1 MKTINETI
9 GGAQALLDIEFDL
22 QKCFEEQLTERHKT
36 FLQMIR
42 VLEEVQ
48 QPLER
53 HYAGIGRKPYSY
65 TPFMRSMW
73 AKCFFGIIKTQEL
86 INRLKTD
93 PNLRLLCGFK
103 TVPGKATFS
112 RAFAYLAGTDIS
124 NKTLDSLV
132 TNTHKGLVVYHV
144 NRDST
149 AIQAREK
156 KPPKKVKPP
165 KMKHGRPKKGE
176 TRPVTVKPKTGQV
189 LKRQLDETLEASLQA
204 VPKEYACGCKR
215 NSKRNVT
222 FWYGYKLHLDV
233 SDCGFPLS
241 AVVSGANVAD
251 NQVAII
257 LEKMTEKK
265 VQFCYSL
272 MDSAY
277 DATVIRDFIES
288 RGRVPI
294 IEPQPH
300 YRFRQPLDP
309 AKKERYKIRTY
320 VERAYSYLKENLI
333 PKNIYVKGYQKVSF
347 VLMSAVLCLAA
358 LRTIQY
364 FIL

>member
-1 MKTINETI
+1 MKTISETI

-22 QKCFEEQLTERHKT
+22 QKCFEEQLTGTNKT

-48 QPLER
+48 EPLER
-53 HYAGIGRKPYSY
+53 PYAGIGRKPYSY

-73 AKCFFGIIKTQEL
+73 AKSFFGISKTEEL
-86 INRLKTD
+86 ISRLKTD
-93 PNLRLLCGFK
+93 PNLRLLCGFER
-103 TVPGKATFS
+103 VPGKATFS
-112 RAFAYLAGTDIS
+112 RAFAYLAGTTIA

-132 TNTHKGLVVYHV
+132 SNTHKGLVVYHV

-149 AIQAREK
+149 AIEAREK
-156 KPPKKVKPP
+156 KPAKKVKPL
-165 KMKHGRPKKGE
+165 KMKRGRPKKGQE
-176 TRPVTVKPKTGQV
+176 RPENERRKDGQV
-189 LKRQLDETLEASLQA
+189 LKRQIGESLEASLQA
-204 VPKEYACGCKR
+204 MPKEYSCGCKR
-215 NSKRNVT
+215 NSKGNAS

-241 AVVSGANVAD
+241 AVVSGAHVAD
-251 NQVAII
+251 CQVAII

-265 VQFCYSL
+265 VSFCYSL

-277 DATVIRDFIES
+277 DAMVIRDFIED

-294 IEPQPH
+294 IEPNLSH
-300 YRFRQPLDP
+300 RSRQPLDP
-309 AKKERYKIRTY
+309 AKQERYKTRTY
-320 VERAYSYLKENLI
+320 VERAYSFLKENLI
-333 PKNIYVKGYQKVSF
+333 PNNIYVKGYQKVSF

-358 LRTIQY
+358 LRTLQY